1 MADMS
6 EPHEELTTRLNL
18 ETGRLEWTE
27 LQRHFARG
35 IVLVVSRDLDLVEA
49 GATLIRDD
57 KDTVAAWKDQGRLRP
72 AGDADARRWQS
83 ENAGFWAL
91 VIAPWV
97 VVQEAGD

>member
-1 MADMS
+1 MAETDD
-6 EPHEELTTRLNL
+6 ELTARLNL

-49 GATLIRDD
+49 GATLVRDD
-57 KDTVAAWKDQGRLRP
+57 KHTVSAWKNEGRLRP
-72 AGDADARRWQS
+72 AGDEDARRWQS
-83 ENAGFWAL
+83 ENAGFRAL
-91 VIAPWV
+91 VVAPWV